1 MHYWIPACAGM
12 TIGAEWRNN
21 RIDRFASMPK
31 LATMDMN
38 IAPTDK
44 LVRAAIALIDE
55 ADETQ
60 PTLNDLGAKL
70 GVSPFHLQRTFK
82 KALGVSPREYAEATR
97 LDRFKMAVRAG
108 GTVAGALYEAGY
120 GSSSRLYE
128 SASRRLGMTPASYGK
143 GGKGAEIAYAIVP
156 CELGRLLVAA
166 TAIGVCRI
174 AFGDDDAALAD
185 LLHHEFPEADIA
197 DGANEIEDLAI
208 AVASLVD
215 NADQRLTELPL
226 DVQCSAFQAQ
236 VWQQLRSI
244 PQGETRSYADIA
256 KAVGQ
261 PNASRAVARACAN
274 NAVAVTV
281 PCHRVIGSDGK
292 LHGYRWGLA
301 RKKRLLAKEGV
312 AVK

>member
-1 MHYWIPACAGM
+1 
-12 TIGAEWRNN
+12 
-21 RIDRFASMPK
+21 
-31 LATMDMN
+31 MDMD
-38 IAPTDK
+38 IAPNDK
-44 LVRAAIALIDE
+44 LVRATIALIDQ

-60 PTLNDLGAKL
+60 PTLTDLGAKL

-82 KALGVSPREYAEATR
+82 KALGVSPREYAEAAR

-128 SASRRLGMTPASYGK
+128 HAARRLGMTPASYGK
-143 GGKGAEIAYAIVP
+143 GGKGAEIAYAVVA

-166 TAIGVCRI
+166 TAIGVCRM
-174 AFGDDDAALAD
+174 AFGEDDGALAE
-185 LLHHEFPEADIA
+185 LLRREFPEAVIEEHVRD
-197 DGANEIEDLAI
+197 IEDLAA

-215 NADQRLTELPL
+215 KADQRLMDLPL

-236 VWQQLRSI
+236 VWQQLRAI
-244 PQGETRSYADIA
+244 PAGETRSYAEIA

-312 AVK
+312 VTEQ

>member
-1 MHYWIPACAGM
+1 MSAVCVSVRSYIGRS
-12 TIGAEWRNN
+12 TIFR
-21 RIDRFASMPK
+21 PK
-31 LATMDMN
+31 C
-38 IAPTDK
+38 
-44 LVRAAIALIDE
+44 
-55 ADETQ
+55 
-60 PTLNDLGAKL
+60 
-70 GVSPFHLQRTFK
+70 SP
-82 KALGVSPREYAEATR
+82 
-97 LDRFKMAVRAG
+97 
-108 GTVAGALYEAGY
+108 
-120 GSSSRLYE
+120 
-128 SASRRLGMTPASYGK
+128 SY
-143 GGKGAEIAYAIVP
+143 
-156 CELGRLLVAA
+156 C
-166 TAIGVCRI
+166 TIGVCRI

-185 LLHHEFPEADIA
+185 LLHHEFPEADIS
-197 DGANEIEDLAI
+197 DGADDIEDLAI

-215 NADQRLTELPL
+215 NADQRLMELPL

>member
-1 MHYWIPACAGM
+1 
-12 TIGAEWRNN
+12 
-21 RIDRFASMPK
+21 MPR
-31 LATMDMN
+31 LTGMDMN
-38 IAPTDK
+38 IPQSKKVTDK
-44 LVRAAIALIDE
+44 LVRATIALIDE

-97 LDRFKMAVRAG
+97 LDRFKMAMRSG

-128 SASRRLGMTPASYGK
+128 NASRRLGMTPASYGK
-143 GGKGAEIAYAIVP
+143 GGKGAEISYAIVP

-174 AFGDDDAALAD
+174 AFGDEDATLAE
-185 LLHHEFPEADIA
+185 LLRHEFPEAGIA
-197 DGANEIEDLAI
+197 EGANDIGDLAA

-215 NADQRLTELPL
+215 NADQRLMELPL

-236 VWQQLRSI
+236 VWQQLRAI
-244 PQGETRSYADIA
+244 PAGETRSYAEIA

-281 PCHRVIGSDGK
+281 PCHRVIGSDGS
-292 LHGYRWGLA
+292 LRGYRWGLA

-312 AVK
+312 ATDR

>member
-1 MHYWIPACAGM
+1 M
-12 TIGAEWRNN
+12 N
-21 RIDRFASMPK
+21 
-31 LATMDMN
+31 MN
-38 IAPTDK
+38 IAPADK
-44 LVRAAIALIDE
+44 LVRATLALIDE
-55 ADETQ
+55 AEETQ

-97 LDRFKMAVRAG
+97 LHRFKMAMRAG

-128 SASRRLGMTPASYGK
+128 NASRRLGMTPASYGK
-143 GGKGAEIAYAIVP
+143 GGKGAEISYAIVP

-174 AFGDDDAALAD
+174 AFGEEDAALAD
-185 LLHHEFPEADIA
+185 LLRHEFPEAEIA
-197 DGANEIEDLAI
+197 EGANDIEDLAA

-215 NADQRLTELPL
+215 NADQRLMDLPL

-236 VWQQLRSI
+236 VWQQLRAI
-244 PQGETRSYADIA
+244 PAGETRSYAEIA

-274 NAVAVTV
+274 NVVAVTV
-281 PCHRVIGSDGK
+281 PCHRVIGSDGS
-292 LHGYRWGLA
+292 LRGYRWGLA

-312 AVK
+312 VTKWPQ